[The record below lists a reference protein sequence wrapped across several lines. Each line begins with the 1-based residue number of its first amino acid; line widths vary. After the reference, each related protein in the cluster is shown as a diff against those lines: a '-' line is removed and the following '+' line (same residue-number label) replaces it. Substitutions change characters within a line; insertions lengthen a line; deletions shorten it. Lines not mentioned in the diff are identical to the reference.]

1 MAKSSI
7 VLDEPQHNFLP
18 VIHDAK
24 KIERMMK
31 TNLGGEQLGPGD
43 LDRAVNPSGKNTKWE
58 IPDIDETSES
68 ISELIGVIIY
78 ACDKRRWYKGKYT
91 GGNERPDCYSDDGIH
106 GIGAHAEKCEDGLCV
121 NCPMDIFG
129 SGPNKGK
136 ACKQVKRVYL
146 LREGEMLPVI
156 INLTPQNRRAL
167 RTYGA
172 RLMNKKNKEL
182 TEVVSKFS
190 NGSAVSKS
198 GFPYAKVTISLV
210 TSLAPEAATKMLQ
223 YAEMMEP
230 VLTAVTIADDV
241 RTHIEEDDGPIDSSE
256 NESTPAPEA
265 SSTETVRGDLK
276 PVAPTPQDSEVI
288 DEEDL
293 EF

>member
-1 MAKSSI
+1 MAKSAI
-7 VLDEPQHNFLP
+7 VLDEPDHNFLP
-18 VIHDAK
+18 VLHDAA

-31 TNLGGEQLGPGD
+31 TNLGGENLGPGD
-43 LDRAVNPSGKNTKWE
+43 LDRAVNPSGKNIKWE

-78 ACDKRRWYKGKYT
+78 ACDKRTWYKGKYT

-106 GIGAHAEKCEDGLCV
+106 GIGVHAEKCEDGLCV
-121 NCPMDIFG
+121 NCPMDVFG
-129 SGPNKGK
+129 SGPNNGK

-146 LREGEMLPVI
+146 LRESEMLPVI

-190 NGSAVSKS
+190 NTTATSKS

-210 TSLAPEAATKMLQ
+210 SMLQPTAADKMLK

-230 VLTAVTIADDV
+230 VLTAVTVLDDDRV
-241 RTHIEEDDGPIDSSE
+241 RVEEDDEPIDSSE
-256 NESTPAPEA
+256 QESTPPENEPNVEAPQ
-265 SSTETVRGDLK
+265 GD
-276 PVAPTPQDSEVI
+276 PEYV